1 MARSRHFA
9 HSVLLAF
16 AGQAIIMSA
25 GLWLTPF
32 LLGKLGVL
40 RYGVWILGQ
49 QFLTY
54 MTMLDFGVV
63 ALLPREIAYAEGRK
77 SVVAGPVAR
86 TARLL
91 VLQTPIAGAI
101 AISLAFIL
109 TRNAT
114 PHAAEMRP
122 AALIAAV
129 AFTVLFPFRAARAI
143 CEGLQD
149 LGYIGTAY
157 LIAWAVG
164 FAVTVAAIT
173 RGAGIAA
180 LALGWATMQATEAAL
195 CASRVWL
202 RWRHAIPS
210 WRLLRS
216 PAPAG
221 ERLARGMWISVS
233 QISQVLIY
241 GTDSVIVGKMFGAA
255 AIVPY
260 SCTGKLINVLSNQP
274 QHIMRAAEP
283 GLSQMRMSE
292 SRARLAS
299 VTNALSLAML
309 LASGLVV
316 TVCLAVNPAFVQWW
330 VGGKYFSGFGLT
342 LLFSLSMVLRH
353 LNITAIY
360 TLFAFGHEKLLAMTS
375 LADGV
380 LSTALSILFALLLHS
395 PAGIV
400 LGSIA
405 STCCVLGFA
414 NGRKLSAELAV
425 RQRDLYKPLAGWFWR
440 MVLVGFGAYVV
451 SGLGPAKGFVA
462 IAMMGCAAAA
472 AYAGIM
478 LPVALRSS
486 LEPYLRPVL
495 SRFRWRTV
503 RVVPVENQA

>member
-16 AGQAIIMSA
+16 AGQAITMTA

-32 LLGKLGVL
+32 LLFKLGVL

-63 ALLPREIAYAEGRK
+63 ALLPREVAYAEGRK
-77 SVVAGPVAR
+77 SVVAETVAR

-101 AISLAFIL
+101 AISLAFVL
-109 TRNAT
+109 TR
-114 PHAAEMRP
+114 HAPEMRT
-122 AALIAAV
+122 AALIAAL
-129 AFTVLFPFRAARAI
+129 AFTALFPFRAARAI

-149 LGYIGTAY
+149 LGYIGSAY
-157 LIAWAVG
+157 LVAWALG
-164 FAVTVAAIT
+164 FAVTVAAIF
-173 RGAGIAA
+173 RGAGITA

-260 SCTGKLINVLSNQP
+260 NCTGKLINVLSNQP

-292 SRARLAS
+292 SRARLAA

-342 LLFSLSMVLRH
+342 LLFSISMVLRH

-405 STCCVLGFA
+405 STCCVLVFA

-451 SGLGPAKGFVA
+451 SGFGAKGFAA
-462 IAMMGCAAAA
+462 IASIGCAAAA

-503 RVVPVENQA
+503 RVLPVENQA

>member
-16 AGQAIIMSA
+16 AGQAITMTA

-32 LLGKLGVL
+32 LLFKLGVL

-63 ALLPREIAYAEGRK
+63 ALLPREVAYAEGRK
-77 SVVAGPVAR
+77 SVVAETVAR

-101 AISLAFIL
+101 AISLAFVL
-109 TRNAT
+109 TR
-114 PHAAEMRP
+114 HAPEMRT
-122 AALIAAV
+122 AALIAAL
-129 AFTVLFPFRAARAI
+129 AFTALFPFRAARAI

-149 LGYIGTAY
+149 LGYIGSAY
-157 LIAWAVG
+157 LVAWALG
-164 FAVTVAAIT
+164 FAVTVAAIF
-173 RGAGIAA
+173 RGAGITA

-260 SCTGKLINVLSNQP
+260 NCTGKLINVLSNQP
-274 QHIMRAAEP
+274 QHMMRAAEP

-292 SRARLAS
+292 SRARLAA

-342 LLFSLSMVLRH
+342 LLFSISMVLRH

-405 STCCVLGFA
+405 STCCVLVFA

-451 SGLGPAKGFVA
+451 SGFGAKGFAA
-462 IAMMGCAAAA
+462 IASIGCAAAA

-503 RVVPVENQA
+503 RVLPVENQA